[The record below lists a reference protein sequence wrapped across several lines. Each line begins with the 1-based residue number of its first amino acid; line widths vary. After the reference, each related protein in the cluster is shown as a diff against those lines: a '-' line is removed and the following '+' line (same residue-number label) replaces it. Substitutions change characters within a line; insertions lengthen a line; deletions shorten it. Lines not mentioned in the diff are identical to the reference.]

1 MKLENGLTPLI
12 DLQSL
17 TSREL
22 DPCMEYQGAGML
34 LASMTKF
41 EAEDGDSCISEAVA
55 RAGAGTNSTEQ
66 EHLFISWSRRPDQG
80 LECSYQAVS
89 SQPASAPSLSIHHN
103 TNCNLYIHHR
113 SCDTKQAPV
122 RQVVLFTN
130 GNVQYALKTP
140 GGNLMKKTS
149 ER

>member
-22 DPCMEYQGAGML
+22 DPCMEYQGAGMV

-41 EAEDGDSCISEAVA
+41 EAEDGDTCISEAVA
-55 RAGAGTNSTEQ
+55 RTNTTEQ

-140 GGNLMKKTS
+140 GGKVKKTL

>member
-22 DPCMEYQGAGML
+22 DPCMQYQGAGMV

-41 EAEDGDSCISEAVA
+41 QAEDGDSCISEAVA
-55 RAGAGTNSTEQ
+55 RSGAANTTGQ
-66 EHLFISWSRRPDQG
+66 EHLFISWSRRSDQG
-80 LECSYQAVS
+80 LECSYQVVS

-113 SCDTKQAPV
+113 SCDTKKAPV

-149 ER
+149 E

>member
-1 MKLENGLTPLI
+1 MV
-12 DLQSL
+12 
-17 TSREL
+17 
-22 DPCMEYQGAGML
+22 M
-34 LASMTKF
+34 ASMTKF
-41 EAEDGDSCISEAVA
+41 QAEDGDSCISEAVA
-55 RAGAGTNSTEQ
+55 RAGAGTNTTGAGQ
-66 EHLFISWSRRPDQG
+66 GHLFISWSRRSDQG
-80 LECSYQAVS
+80 LECSYQMVS

-113 SCDTKQAPV
+113 SCDTKKAPV

-140 GGNLMKKTS
+140 GGKVKKTL

>member
-41 EAEDGDSCISEAVA
+41 EAEDGDTCISEAVA
-55 RAGAGTNSTEQ
+55 RAGAGTNTTEQ

-140 GGNLMKKTS
+140 GWNLL
-149 ER
+149 

>member
-1 MKLENGLTPLI
+1 M
-12 DLQSL
+12 Q
-17 TSREL
+17 
-22 DPCMEYQGAGML
+22 YQGAGMV

-41 EAEDGDSCISEAVA
+41 QAEDGDSCISEAVA
-55 RAGAGTNSTEQ
+55 RSNSTEQ
-66 EHLFISWSRRPDQG
+66 EHLFISWSRRSDQG
-80 LECSYQAVS
+80 LECSYQMVS

-113 SCDTKQAPV
+113 SCDTKKAPV

-140 GGNLMKKTS
+140 GGKVKKTT

>member
-1 MKLENGLTPLI
+1 MKVENGLTPLI

-22 DPCMEYQGAGML
+22 DPCMEYQGAGMV

-41 EAEDGDSCISEAVA
+41 QAEDRDSCISEAVA
-55 RAGAGTNSTEQ
+55 RFNTTEAG
-66 EHLFISWSRRPDQG
+66 HLFISWSRRPDQG
-80 LECSYQAVS
+80 LECSYQVVS

-113 SCDTKQAPV
+113 SCDTKKAPV

-140 GGNLMKKTS
+140 GGNVMKKTS
-149 ER
+149 E

>member
-1 MKLENGLTPLI
+1 
-12 DLQSL
+12 
-17 TSREL
+17 
-22 DPCMEYQGAGML
+22 ML

-41 EAEDGDSCISEAVA
+41 EAKDGESCISEAVA
-55 RAGAGTNSTEQ
+55 RSGAANTTEAGQG
-66 EHLFISWSRRPDQG
+66 HLFISWSRRSDQG
-80 LECSYQAVS
+80 LECSYQMVS

-140 GGNLMKKTS
+140 GGKVKKTT

>member
-1 MKLENGLTPLI
+1 MKLENGLTQLI

-22 DPCMEYQGAGML
+22 DPCMQYQGAGMV

-41 EAEDGDSCISEAVA
+41 QAKDGDSCISEAVA
-55 RAGAGTNSTEQ
+55 RSNTTEAG
-66 EHLFISWSRRPDQG
+66 HLFISWSRRSDQG
-80 LECSYQAVS
+80 LVCSYQMVS

-113 SCDTKQAPV
+113 SCDTKKAPV

-140 GGNLMKKTS
+140 GGNVKKTS
-149 ER
+149 EQ